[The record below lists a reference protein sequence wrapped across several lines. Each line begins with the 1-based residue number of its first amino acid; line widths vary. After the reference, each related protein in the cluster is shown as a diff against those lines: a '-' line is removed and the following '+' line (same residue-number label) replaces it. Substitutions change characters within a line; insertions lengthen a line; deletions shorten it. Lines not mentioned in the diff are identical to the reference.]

1 MVSFFKASIIVAA
14 FGVLFK
20 PVIYPF
26 FVSQIQ
32 NSRYDEEVGKIT
44 VVQSFEA
51 LAKTYEKK
59 KVLIV
64 GGTRGIGRGVAI
76 AVAKAGAD
84 VTVVGRSERSGRAIV
99 ELLKYEVLSQEN
111 DIGKVVD
118 QRINYIQG
126 DIGSVKSA
134 KACVASLAEYASEY
148 GKFDFLVVT
157 AAIFPNWDNLM
168 NEDGLE
174 RSFGIAVVGRY
185 IIFNSAELFLKP
197 NTSRILNVLASG
209 MNTYPF
215 DRELASGTRMNGS
228 LAEYVLN
235 FACGAEL
242 MQISLNQRNKFYNSL
257 TKVSVHPGILKT
269 ELHDNQGWL
278 MDTLEPLLVKL
289 VGFTEEQA
297 GVRQASILSS
307 SQLVEGQLNYVDEF
321 MIGRKLGS
329 KVPVDEHLEWLM
341 DLIEKRIQA

>member
-1 MVSFFKASIIVAA
+1 MVSFLKTSIAVAA

-26 FVSQIQ
+26 FVTQIQ
-32 NSRYDEEVGKIT
+32 NSRYDEEVGKIS
-44 VVQSFEA
+44 VVQSFDS
-51 LAKTYEKK
+51 LANTYKKK
-59 KVLIV
+59 KVLII

-84 VTVVGRSERSGRAIV
+84 VTVVGRSERSGKAIV
-99 ELLKYEVLSQEN
+99 ELLK
-111 DIGKVVD
+111 IKVSAEESDVIKVAD

-126 DIGSVKSA
+126 DIGTVKSA
-134 KACVASLAEYASEY
+134 KACVASLAEYAAEY

-185 IIFNSAELFLKP
+185 IIFNGAESFLKP

-228 LAEYVLN
+228 LFEYILN

-242 MQISLNQRNKFYNSL
+242 MQIGLNQRNEFYNSL

-278 MDTLEPLLVKL
+278 MDTFEPLLVKL

-307 SQLVEGQLNYVDEF
+307 SQLVKGRLNYVDEF

-329 KVPVDEHLEWLM
+329 KVPVDDHLEWLM
-341 DLIEKRIQA
+341 DLIDEKVQ